1 MEGGQDAADQRP
13 TLRIGDPGAFRQGPV
28 SFEPFNLQAYLPAR
42 FGAARLV
49 TFKLILSD
57 PKTGKSEASEVK
69 DAQAQPLIG
78 RKIGEVIDGTAIGL
92 TGKIMI
98 TGGSDK
104 AGFPMRSDTLGG
116 GKNYSLLTE
125 GVGYRASE
133 EGIKKRKLV
142 RGNTITEE
150 TYQVNGKRVDE
161 SAKSG

>member
-1 MEGGQDAADQRP
+1 M
-13 TLRIGDPGAFRQGPV
+13 
-28 SFEPFNLQAYLPAR
+28 
-42 FGAARLV
+42 V

-57 PKTGKSEASEVK
+57 PKTGKSEVSEVK

-78 RKIGEVIDGTAIGL
+78 RRIGEVLDGSTIGL

-116 GKNYSLLTE
+116 GKNYVLLTK
-125 GVGYRASE
+125 GVGYETAE

-150 TYQVNGKRVDE
+150 TYQVNGKRVE
-161 SAKSG
+161 ETAKTK